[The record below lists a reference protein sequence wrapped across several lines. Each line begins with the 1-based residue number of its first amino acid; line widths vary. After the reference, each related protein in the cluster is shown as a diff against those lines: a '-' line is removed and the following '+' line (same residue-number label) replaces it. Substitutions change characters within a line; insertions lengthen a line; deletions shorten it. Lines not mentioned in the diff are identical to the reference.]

1 MQGLLLLKAVTN
13 DREYLDLMG
22 EEKQGV
28 GGTRLSNIITKQTLS
43 HGLWSRRT
51 QTEYHF
57 FARLPLRNR
66 DKSKRLM
73 QELALTS

>member
-28 GGTRLSNIITKQTLS
+28 GGTRLSNIVTKQTLS
-43 HGLWSRRT
+43 HGL
-51 QTEYHF
+51 
-57 FARLPLRNR
+57 
-66 DKSKRLM
+66 
-73 QELALTS
+73 